1 MDSRKFI
8 MIKVIERNNNPNDN
22 FINCNR
28 RRQANL
34 NIESNI
40 TQQSNLDTL
49 FYSSSSSSCSSSEE

>member
-1 MDSRKFI
+1 

-28 RRQANL
+28 RRQPNL